1 MLEVKSHC
9 RPERHVVLHDVA
21 RFPFLKHSRKLFS
34 HRHPKLLRPSVSHL
48 QCHMFTTLVVR
59 FILGVQVTQTGEY
72 ETPSE
77 RVTALAESNELICP
91 RWRVTIPSC
100 NVSICFVLIFSFA

>member
-1 MLEVKSHC
+1 
-9 RPERHVVLHDVA
+9 
-21 RFPFLKHSRKLFS
+21 
-34 HRHPKLLRPSVSHL
+34 
-48 QCHMFTTLVVR
+48 MFTTLVVR

-100 NVSICFVLIFSFA
+100 SVSVCFVCFKRELLVILWISALLLI